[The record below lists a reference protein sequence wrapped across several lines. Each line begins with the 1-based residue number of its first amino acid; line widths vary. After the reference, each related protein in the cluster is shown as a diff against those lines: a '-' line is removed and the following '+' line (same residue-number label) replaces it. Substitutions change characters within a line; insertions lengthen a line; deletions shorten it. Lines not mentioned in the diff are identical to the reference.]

1 MKKLSVVSLALLVLA
16 ASAVSQQVGVEENS
30 LVEPVIETLKPGDG
44 KNFPAKGKQVT
55 AHYRGTLMSGKEF
68 DASYNRN
75 QPFSFQLGV
84 GQVIKCW
91 DYTIAKLSI
100 GQKVKVMCPSNWAY
114 GARGAGG
121 LIPPNAD
128 LIFEI
133 ELLSFK

>member
-1 MKKLSVVSLALLVLA
+1 MKFLPLALLVLTA
-16 ASAVSQQVGVEENS
+16 GALCQQVGVEENS
-30 LVEPVIETLKPGDG
+30 LVEPVIETLKAGDG
-44 KNFPAKGKQVT
+44 KSFPSKGNQVT
-55 AHYRGTLMSGKEF
+55 AHYRGTLMDGKEF

-75 QPFSFQLGV
+75 QPFSFKLGV
-84 GQVIKCW
+84 GQVIRCW
-91 DYTIAKLSI
+91 DHTIAKLSI
-100 GQKVKVMCPSNWAY
+100 GQKVKVMCPSSWAY